1 MQNQTIRMWA
11 EDDRPREKMM
21 LKGERALSNAELIAI
36 LIGSGSQEESAVELS
51 MRILKVKEN
60 DLSAVAKMTIK
71 ELMQFKGIGSVKAIT
86 IKAALELGK
95 RRQLAVA
102 EKKKSITSSADAFE
116 LIAPFIQD
124 KKTEEFWIM
133 ILNRRNQVIET
144 RKISSGGVN
153 HTAVDPKVLF
163 KIVLEYLGSLVIM
176 VHNHPS
182 GNLKPS
188 QTDLD
193 LTKKMVQAGL
203 LLDIDVID
211 HLIIT
216 DHGYFSFK
224 DAGAM

>member
-36 LIGSGSQEESAVELS
+36 LIGSGSHEESAVELS
-51 MRILKVKEN
+51 MRILNEKEN
-60 DLSAVAKMTIK
+60 DLSAVAKMTIR
-71 ELMQFKGIGSVKAIT
+71 ELMQFKGIGSAKAIT

-95 RRQLAVA
+95 RRQLSVA
-102 EKKKSITSSADAFE
+102 EKKKSITSSIEAFE

-133 ILNRRNQVIET
+133 ILNRRNQVLDS
-144 RKISSGGVN
+144 KMVSSGGIS
-153 HTAVDPKVLF
+153 HTTVDPKVLF
-163 KIVLEYLGSLVIM
+163 KMVLEHLGSSVIL

-193 LTKKMVQAGL
+193 LTRRMVQAGL
-203 LLDIDVID
+203 LLDINVLD

-224 DAGAM
+224 DSGEM

>member
-11 EDDRPREKMM
+11 EDDRPREKML

-36 LIGSGSQEESAVELS
+36 LISSGSHQESAVELS
-51 MRILKVKEN
+51 MRILKHKDH
-60 DLSAVAKMTIK
+60 DLSSLAKMSIR
-71 ELMQFKGIGSVKAIT
+71 ELMQFKGIGSAKAIT

-95 RRQLAVA
+95 RRQLSVA
-102 EKKKSITSSADAFE
+102 EKKRSITSSLDAFE

-133 ILNRRNQVIET
+133 ILNRSNQVMDT
-144 RKISSGGVN
+144 RMISSGGIS
-153 HTAVDPKVLF
+153 HTTVDPKVLF
-163 KIVLEYLGSLVIM
+163 KMILEHLGSSVIL

-193 LTKKMVQAGL
+193 LTRRMIQAGQ
-203 LLDIDVID
+203 LLDINVLD

-224 DAGAM
+224 DAGEI